1 MRRVALHARLLRSF
15 VASLLLLGALVA
27 PLLGRSAAAA
37 NPVEL
42 VFWNYWDGQNG
53 EVIQDLVDRWNAEHA
68 DIQVENVFIGFGD
81 LLPKLQ
87 TAAAG
92 GDAPDVA
99 AGDLTWMP
107 KLAKSGAVAPL
118 NDLAAGA
125 GIDLESFYPALIAA
139 STFNGKTY
147 GLPVSTNN
155 LQLFYNKELFQKA
168 GLDPNKPP
176 TTWDELRQYAKQC
189 TNADEGISGMELFTE
204 PGEGLTWQFQVYL
217 WQAGGQFLSDD
228 LSTAAFN
235 SEAGQQA
242 LQFWVDLLQT
252 DKSAPLA
259 PWGQFGQGAACM
271 VMDGSW
277 VVGGMAADPPFDFG
291 TAPMPTPA
299 DGSAATN
306 MGGEQLVIF
315 AQDPAKQAAAAQ
327 FMAYLTSPDIQREWD
342 QQTGFMPVTQAG
354 ATDQAYLEWVDAN
367 LPQLRPFV
375 DHQKDARNR
384 PPVTNYPEI
393 SDAFS
398 RELEAALL
406 GTTSVQEALAAAEK
420 AVNDLLAATA
430 AT

>member
-1 MRRVALHARLLRSF
+1 MRSVPRHGRLLRSLI
-15 VASLLLLGALVA
+15 ASLLLMGALFA

-37 NPVEL
+37 DPVEL

-53 EVIQDLVDRWNAEHA
+53 EVIQELVDAWNAEHA

-92 GDAPDVA
+92 GDAPDLA

-107 KLAKSGAVAPL
+107 KLAKSGAVVPL
-118 NDLAAGA
+118 NELAAGA
-125 GIDLESFYPALIAA
+125 GIDLTSFYPALIDA
-139 STFNGKTY
+139 STFDGQTY

-155 LQLFYNKELFQKA
+155 LQLFYNKELFTKA
-168 GLDPNKPP
+168 GLDPNAPP
-176 TTWDELRQYAKQC
+176 TTWDELRAYAKQC
-189 TNADEGISGMELFTE
+189 ANADEGISGMELFTE

-217 WQAGGQFLSDD
+217 WQAGGQFLTDD
-228 LSTAAFN
+228 LSAAAFN
-235 SEAGQQA
+235 SEAGAQA

-259 PWGQFGQGAACM
+259 PWGQFGQGSACM

-277 VVGGMAADPPFDFG
+277 MVGGMAADPPFDFG

-299 DGSAATN
+299 NGGAATN
-306 MGGEQLVIF
+306 MGGEQLVVF

-327 FMAYLTSPDIQREWD
+327 FMAYLTSPDVQREWD
-342 QQTGFMPVTQAG
+342 QQTGFMPVTDAG
-354 ATDQAYLEWVDAN
+354 ATDPAYLEWVDAN
-367 LPQLRPFV
+367 LPQIRPFV
-375 DHQKDARNR
+375 EGQKDARNR

-406 GTTSVQEALAAAEK
+406 GSTSVADALAAAEE
-420 AVNDLLAATA
+420 AVNGLLAANA
-430 AT
+430 GS